1 MDKKKLLVSH
11 IENSST
17 STHRSTTTNALS
29 PNKRIK
35 TGLLVA
41 DPIPATIIAGSSE
54 RKTSMLVARVTR
66 FALIANGKDPN
77 PE

>member
-1 MDKKKLLVSH
+1 MDREKLLVSNT
-11 IENSST
+11 ENSST
-17 STHRSTTTNALS
+17 SSTQTQRNTTTNALT

-54 RKTSMLVARVTR
+54 RKTSMLVARVQD
-66 FALIANGKDPN
+66 LH
-77 PE
+77 